1 MNPVLSLPRPSL
13 YPHRYAMAVM
23 ARATVMGACLMSFGM
38 AHAQTASEAGFTQP
52 TIQNTV
58 YVCEQQ
64 GVTVLRNTPPT
75 SAQAGQT
82 AQTQC
87 MRKTMRTKAASPQ
100 NISRSTTSTMPRLH
114 SAGVPIAPPMW
125 NDPQRTAN
133 TLVVGMQVPPNVQW
147 QRDLG
152 RKRILLAELSSAEQ
166 RLQALKAEYRDG
178 QPERLGNE
186 RNYQKY
192 LDRTAELQQNIRLT
206 EASIAALRREINTI
220 GGAP

>member
-1 MNPVLSLPRPSL
+1 MNPVLSLLRFSL
-13 YPHRYAMAVM
+13 YPHRYAMGAM
-23 ARATVMGACLMSFGM
+23 ARATVIGACVMSFGM

-52 TIQNTV
+52 TIQNMV

-75 SAQAGQT
+75 SAQARQM
-82 AQTQC
+82 QC
-87 MRKTMRTKAASPQ
+87 TRKTMKTKVAPPQ
-100 NISRSTTSTMPRLH
+100 NISRSTTSTMPRLN

-133 TLVVGMQVPPNVQW
+133 TLVVGIQVPPNVQW

-152 RKRILLAELSSAEQ
+152 RKRILLAELSSAEL
-166 RLQALKAEYRDG
+166 RLQTLKAEYRDG

>member
-52 TIQNTV
+52 TIQNMV

-75 SAQAGQT
+75 SAQARQM
-82 AQTQC
+82 QC
-87 MRKTMRTKAASPQ
+87 TRKTMKTKVAPPQ
-100 NISRSTTSTMPRLH
+100 NISRSTTSTMPRLN

-133 TLVVGMQVPPNVQW
+133 TLVVGIQVPPNVQW

-152 RKRILLAELSSAEQ
+152 RKRILLAELSSAEL
-166 RLQALKAEYRDG
+166 RLQTLKAEYRDG

>member
-1 MNPVLSLPRPSL
+1 MNPVLSLLRFSL
-13 YPHRYAMAVM
+13 YPYRYAMGAM
-23 ARATVMGACLMSFGM
+23 ARATVMGAYLMSFGIS
-38 AHAQTASEAGFTQP
+38 HAQTLSEAGFTQP

-75 SAQAGQT
+75 SAQARQM
-82 AQTQC
+82 QC
-87 MRKTMRTKAASPQ
+87 TRKTMKTKVAPPQ
-100 NISRSTTSTMPRLH
+100 NISRSTTSTMPRLN

-133 TLVVGMQVPPNVQW
+133 TLVVGIQVPPNVQW

-152 RKRILLAELSSAEQ
+152 RKRILLAELSSAEL
-166 RLQALKAEYRDG
+166 RLQTLKAEYRDG

-220 GGAP
+220 GGVP

>member
-1 MNPVLSLPRPSL
+1 MNPVLSLLRFSL
-13 YPHRYAMAVM
+13 HPYRYAVGAM
-23 ARATVMGACLMSFGM
+23 ARATVMGACVMSFGM
-38 AHAQTASEAGFTQP
+38 AHAQTASEAGFTQA

-75 SAQAGQT
+75 SAQARQM
-82 AQTQC
+82 QC
-87 MRKTMRTKAASPQ
+87 TRKTMKTKVAPPQ
-100 NISRSTTSTMPRLH
+100 NISRSTTSTMPRLN

-133 TLVVGMQVPPNVQW
+133 TLVVGIQVPPNVQW

-152 RKRILLAELSSAEQ
+152 RKRILLAELSSAEL
-166 RLQALKAEYRDG
+166 RLQTLKAEYRDG

-220 GGAP
+220 GGVP

>member
-1 MNPVLSLPRPSL
+1 MNPVLSLLRVSL
-13 YPHRYAMAVM
+13 YPSRYAMGAM
-23 ARATVMGACLMSFGM
+23 ARATVMGACVMSFGM

-75 SAQAGQT
+75 SAQARQM
-82 AQTQC
+82 QC
-87 MRKTMRTKAASPQ
+87 TRKTMKTKVAPPQ
-100 NISRSTTSTMPRLH
+100 NISRSTTSTMPRLN

-133 TLVVGMQVPPNVQW
+133 TLVVGIQVPPNVQW

-152 RKRILLAELSSAEQ
+152 RKRILLAELSSAEL
-166 RLQALKAEYRDG
+166 RLQTLKAEYRDG

>member
-1 MNPVLSLPRPSL
+1 MNPVLSLLRFSL
-13 YPHRYAMAVM
+13 YPHRYAMGAM
-23 ARATVMGACLMSFGM
+23 ARATVIGACVMSFGM

-75 SAQAGQT
+75 SAQARQM
-82 AQTQC
+82 QC
-87 MRKTMRTKAASPQ
+87 TRKTMKTKVAPPQ
-100 NISRSTTSTMPRLH
+100 NISRSTTSTMPRLN

-133 TLVVGMQVPPNVQW
+133 TLVVGIQVPPNVQW

-152 RKRILLAELSSAEQ
+152 RKRILLAELSSAEL
-166 RLQALKAEYRDG
+166 RLQTLKAEYRDG

>member
-52 TIQNTV
+52 TIQNMV

>member
-1 MNPVLSLPRPSL
+1 MNPVLGLLRFSL
-13 YPHRYAMAVM
+13 YPHRYAMGAM
-23 ARATVMGACLMSFGM
+23 ARATVMGACVMSFGM

-75 SAQAGQT
+75 SAQARQM
-82 AQTQC
+82 QC
-87 MRKTMRTKAASPQ
+87 TRKTMKTKVAPPQ
-100 NISRSTTSTMPRLH
+100 NISRSTTSTMPRLN

-133 TLVVGMQVPPNVQW
+133 TLVVGIQVPPNVQW

-152 RKRILLAELSSAEQ
+152 RKRILLAELSSAEL
-166 RLQALKAEYRDG
+166 RLQTLKAEYRDG

-220 GGAP
+220 GGVP

>member
-1 MNPVLSLPRPSL
+1 MNPVLSLLRFSL
-13 YPHRYAMAVM
+13 YPHRYAMGAM
-23 ARATVMGACLMSFGM
+23 ARATVIGACVMSFGM

-75 SAQAGQT
+75 SAQARQM
-82 AQTQC
+82 QC
-87 MRKTMRTKAASPQ
+87 TRKTMKTKVAPPQ
-100 NISRSTTSTMPRLH
+100 NISRSTTSTMPRLN

-133 TLVVGMQVPPNVQW
+133 TLVVGIQVPPNVQW

-152 RKRILLAELSSAEQ
+152 RKRILLAELSSAEL
-166 RLQALKAEYRDG
+166 RLQTLKAEYRDG

-220 GGAP
+220 GGVP

>member
-1 MNPVLSLPRPSL
+1 M
-13 YPHRYAMAVM
+13 
-23 ARATVMGACLMSFGM
+23 
-38 AHAQTASEAGFTQP
+38 
-52 TIQNTV
+52 
-58 YVCEQQ
+58 
-64 GVTVLRNTPPT
+64 
-75 SAQAGQT
+75 
-82 AQTQC
+82 
-87 MRKTMRTKAASPQ
+87 PQ
-100 NISRSTTSTMPRLH
+100 LN

-133 TLVVGMQVPPNVQW
+133 TLVVGIQVPPNVQW

-152 RKRILLAELSSAEQ
+152 RKRILLAELSSAEL
-166 RLQALKAEYRDG
+166 RLQTLKAEYRDG

-220 GGAP
+220 GGVP

>member
-23 ARATVMGACLMSFGM
+23 ARATVMGAYLMSFGIS
-38 AHAQTASEAGFTQP
+38 HAQTLSEAGFTQP

-75 SAQAGQT
+75 SAQAGQM
-82 AQTQC
+82 AQMQC
-87 MRKTMRTKAASPQ
+87 TRKTMRTKAASPQ

>member
-1 MNPVLSLPRPSL
+1 MNPVLSLLRFSL
-13 YPHRYAMAVM
+13 YPYRYAVGAM
-23 ARATVMGACLMSFGM
+23 ARATVIGACVMSFGM

-75 SAQAGQT
+75 SAQARQM
-82 AQTQC
+82 QC
-87 MRKTMRTKAASPQ
+87 TRKTMKTKVAPPQ
-100 NISRSTTSTMPRLH
+100 NISRSTTSTMPRLN

-133 TLVVGMQVPPNVQW
+133 TLVVGIQVPPNVQW

-152 RKRILLAELSSAEQ
+152 RKRILLAELSSAEL
-166 RLQALKAEYRDG
+166 RLQTLKAEYRDG

-220 GGAP
+220 GGVP

>member
-1 MNPVLSLPRPSL
+1 MG
-13 YPHRYAMAVM
+13 AM
-23 ARATVMGACLMSFGM
+23 ARATVMGACVMSFGM

-75 SAQAGQT
+75 SAQARQM
-82 AQTQC
+82 QC
-87 MRKTMRTKAASPQ
+87 TRKTMKTKVAPPQ
-100 NISRSTTSTMPRLH
+100 NISRSTTSTMPRLN

-133 TLVVGMQVPPNVQW
+133 TLVVGIQVPPNVQW

-152 RKRILLAELSSAEQ
+152 RKRILLAELSSAEL
-166 RLQALKAEYRDG
+166 RLQTLKAEYRDG

-220 GGAP
+220 GGVP

>member
-1 MNPVLSLPRPSL
+1 MTPLSSLSHPSRRS
-13 YPHRYAMAVM
+13 HGYATWAMLRV
-23 ARATVMGACLMSFGM
+23 VVVGACIMPFSM
-38 AHAQTASEAGFTQP
+38 ADAQTAPDLAFAQGTV
-52 TIQNTV
+52 QNTV

-64 GVTVLRNTPPT
+64 GVTVLRNTPPIAPT
-75 SAQAGQT
+75 RST
-82 AQTQC
+82 IERTPC
-87 MRKTMRTKAASPQ
+87 TRKTMMTKVTKASPPQ
-100 NISRSTTSTMPRLH
+100 PLSRVTRSTMPP
-114 SAGVPIAPPMW
+114 VW
-125 NDPQRTAN
+125 NDPQRTAQ
-133 TLVVGMQVPPNVQW
+133 TLVVDARVSPNVQW

-166 RLQALKAEYRDG
+166 RLQALNAEYRDG

>member
-1 MNPVLSLPRPSL
+1 MNPVLSLLRFSL
-13 YPHRYAMAVM
+13 YPYRYAMGAM
-23 ARATVMGACLMSFGM
+23 ARATVMGACVMSFGM

-75 SAQAGQT
+75 SAQARQM
-82 AQTQC
+82 QC
-87 MRKTMRTKAASPQ
+87 TRKTMKTKVAPPQ
-100 NISRSTTSTMPRLH
+100 NISRSTTSTMPRLN

-133 TLVVGMQVPPNVQW
+133 TLVVGIQVPPNVQW

-152 RKRILLAELSSAEQ
+152 RKRILLAELSSAEL
-166 RLQALKAEYRDG
+166 RLQTLKAEYRDG

-192 LDRTAELQQNIRLT
+192 LDRTAELQQNILLT
-206 EASIAALRREINTI
+206 EASIASLRREINTI
-220 GGAP
+220 GGVP

>member
-1 MNPVLSLPRPSL
+1 MNPVLSLLRFSL
-13 YPHRYAMAVM
+13 YPYCYAMGAM
-23 ARATVMGACLMSFGM
+23 ARATVMGACVMSFGM

-75 SAQAGQT
+75 SAQARQM
-82 AQTQC
+82 QC
-87 MRKTMRTKAASPQ
+87 TRKTMKTKVAPPQ
-100 NISRSTTSTMPRLH
+100 NISRSTTSTMPRLN

-133 TLVVGMQVPPNVQW
+133 TLVVGIQVPPNVQW

-152 RKRILLAELSSAEQ
+152 RKRILLAELSSAEL
-166 RLQALKAEYRDG
+166 RLQTLKAEYRDG

-220 GGAP
+220 GGVP

>member
-23 ARATVMGACLMSFGM
+23 ARATVMGAYLMSFGM
-38 AHAQTASEAGFTQP
+38 SHAQTLSEAGFTQP

-75 SAQAGQT
+75 SAQARQM
-82 AQTQC
+82 QC
-87 MRKTMRTKAASPQ
+87 TRKTMKTKVAPPQ
-100 NISRSTTSTMPRLH
+100 NISRSTTSTMPRLN

-133 TLVVGMQVPPNVQW
+133 TLVVGIQVPPNVQW

-152 RKRILLAELSSAEQ
+152 RKRILLAELSSAEL
-166 RLQALKAEYRDG
+166 RLQTLKAEYRDG

-220 GGAP
+220 GGVP

>member
-1 MNPVLSLPRPSL
+1 MNPVLSLLRFSL
-13 YPHRYAMAVM
+13 YPHRYAMGAM
-23 ARATVMGACLMSFGM
+23 ARATVIGACVMSFGM

-75 SAQAGQT
+75 SAQARQM
-82 AQTQC
+82 QC
-87 MRKTMRTKAASPQ
+87 TRKTMKTKVAPPQ
-100 NISRSTTSTMPRLH
+100 NISRSTTSTMPPLN
-114 SAGVPIAPPMW
+114 SVGVPIAPPMW

-152 RKRILLAELSSAEQ
+152 RKRILLAELSSAEL
-166 RLQALKAEYRDG
+166 RLQTLKAEYRDG

-220 GGAP
+220 GGVP

>member
-1 MNPVLSLPRPSL
+1 MNPVLSLLRFSL
-13 YPHRYAMAVM
+13 YPYRYAMGAM
-23 ARATVMGACLMSFGM
+23 ARATVMGACVMSFGM

-64 GVTVLRNTPPT
+64 GVMVLRNTPPT
-75 SAQAGQT
+75 SAQARQM
-82 AQTQC
+82 QC
-87 MRKTMRTKAASPQ
+87 TRKTMKTKVAPPQ
-100 NISRSTTSTMPRLH
+100 NISRSTTSTMPRLN

-133 TLVVGMQVPPNVQW
+133 TLVVGIQVPPNVQW

-152 RKRILLAELSSAEQ
+152 RKRILLAELSSAEL
-166 RLQALKAEYRDG
+166 RLQTLKAEYRDG

-220 GGAP
+220 GGVP

>member
-1 MNPVLSLPRPSL
+1 MNPVLSLLRFSL
-13 YPHRYAMAVM
+13 YPYRYAMGAM
-23 ARATVMGACLMSFGM
+23 ARATVMGACVMSFGM

-75 SAQAGQT
+75 SAQARQM
-82 AQTQC
+82 QC
-87 MRKTMRTKAASPQ
+87 TRKTMKTKVAPPQ

-133 TLVVGMQVPPNVQW
+133 TLVVGIQVPPNVQW

-152 RKRILLAELSSAEQ
+152 RKRILLAELSSAEL
-166 RLQALKAEYRDG
+166 RLQTLKAEYRDG

>member
-75 SAQAGQT
+75 SAQARQM
-82 AQTQC
+82 QC
-87 MRKTMRTKAASPQ
+87 TRKTMKTKVAPPQ
-100 NISRSTTSTMPRLH
+100 NISRSTTSTMPRLN

-133 TLVVGMQVPPNVQW
+133 TLVVGIQVPPNVQW

-152 RKRILLAELSSAEQ
+152 RKRILLAELSSAEL
-166 RLQALKAEYRDG
+166 RLQTLKAEYRDG

-220 GGAP
+220 GGVP

>member
-1 MNPVLSLPRPSL
+1 MNPVLSLLRFSL
-13 YPHRYAMAVM
+13 YPYRYAMGAM

-52 TIQNTV
+52 TIQNMV

-75 SAQAGQT
+75 SAQARQM
-82 AQTQC
+82 QC
-87 MRKTMRTKAASPQ
+87 TRKTMKTKVAPPQ
-100 NISRSTTSTMPRLH
+100 NISRSTTSTMPRLN

-133 TLVVGMQVPPNVQW
+133 TLVVGIQVPPNVQW

-152 RKRILLAELSSAEQ
+152 RKRILLAELSSAEL
-166 RLQALKAEYRDG
+166 RLQTLKAEYRDG

-220 GGAP
+220 GGVP

>member
-1 MNPVLSLPRPSL
+1 MNPLSSLSHPSRRSHD
-13 YPHRYAMAVM
+13 YVTWAMLRLV
-23 ARATVMGACLMSFGM
+23 VVGACIMPFGM
-38 AHAQTASEAGFTQP
+38 ADAQTAPDLAFAQDTV
-52 TIQNTV
+52 QNTV

-64 GVTVLRNTPPT
+64 GVTVLRNTPPIAPT
-75 SAQAGQT
+75 RSTIERASCT
-82 AQTQC
+82 
-87 MRKTMRTKAASPQ
+87 RKTMTTKVTKATIATKAPPPQ
-100 NISRSTTSTMPRLH
+100 PLSRVTRSTMPP
-114 SAGVPIAPPMW
+114 VW
-125 NDPQRTAN
+125 NDPQRTAQ
-133 TLVVGMQVPPNVQW
+133 TLVVDARVSPNVQW

-166 RLQALKAEYRDG
+166 RLQALNAEYRDG

-220 GGAP
+220 GGAL

>member
-1 MNPVLSLPRPSL
+1 MNPVLSLLRFSL
-13 YPHRYAMAVM
+13 YPYRYAMGAM
-23 ARATVMGACLMSFGM
+23 ARATVMGACVMSFGM

-75 SAQAGQT
+75 SAQARQM
-82 AQTQC
+82 QC
-87 MRKTMRTKAASPQ
+87 TRKTMKTKVAPPQ
-100 NISRSTTSTMPRLH
+100 NISRSTTSTMPSLN

-133 TLVVGMQVPPNVQW
+133 TLVVGIQVPPNVQW

-152 RKRILLAELSSAEQ
+152 RKRILLAELSSAEL
-166 RLQALKAEYRDG
+166 RLQTLKAEYRDG

-220 GGAP
+220 GGVP

>member
-1 MNPVLSLPRPSL
+1 MTPLSSLSHPSRRS
-13 YPHRYAMAVM
+13 HGYATWAMLRV
-23 ARATVMGACLMSFGM
+23 VVVGACIMPFSM
-38 AHAQTASEAGFTQP
+38 ADAQTAPDLAFAQGTV
-52 TIQNTV
+52 QNTV

-64 GVTVLRNTPPT
+64 GVTVLRNTPPIAPTRSAFERT
-75 SAQAGQT
+75 SCT
-82 AQTQC
+82 
-87 MRKTMRTKAASPQ
+87 RKTMTTKVTKATKAPPPQ
-100 NISRSTTSTMPRLH
+100 QLARITRSTM
-114 SAGVPIAPPMW
+114 PPMW
-125 NDPQRTAN
+125 NDPQRTAQ
-133 TLVVGMQVPPNVQW
+133 TLVVDARVSPNVQW

-166 RLQALKAEYRDG
+166 RLQALNAEYRDG

>member
-1 MNPVLSLPRPSL
+1 MNPVLSLLRFSL
-13 YPHRYAMAVM
+13 YPYRYAMGAM
-23 ARATVMGACLMSFGM
+23 ARATVMGACVMSFGM

-52 TIQNTV
+52 TIQNMV

-75 SAQAGQT
+75 SAQARQM
-82 AQTQC
+82 QC
-87 MRKTMRTKAASPQ
+87 TRKTMKTKVAPPQ
-100 NISRSTTSTMPRLH
+100 NISRSTTSTMPRLN

-133 TLVVGMQVPPNVQW
+133 TLVVGIQVPPNVQW

-152 RKRILLAELSSAEQ
+152 RKRILLAELSSAEL
-166 RLQALKAEYRDG
+166 RLQTLKAEYRDG

-220 GGAP
+220 GGVP

>member
-13 YPHRYAMAVM
+13 YPYRYAMGAM
-23 ARATVMGACLMSFGM
+23 ARATVMGACVMSFGM

-75 SAQAGQT
+75 SAQARQM
-82 AQTQC
+82 QC
-87 MRKTMRTKAASPQ
+87 TRKTMKTKVAPPQ
-100 NISRSTTSTMPRLH
+100 NISRSTTSTMPRLN

-133 TLVVGMQVPPNVQW
+133 TLVVGIQVPPNVQW

-152 RKRILLAELSSAEQ
+152 RKRILLAELSSAEL
-166 RLQALKAEYRDG
+166 RLQTLKAEYRDG

-220 GGAP
+220 GGVP

>member
-1 MNPVLSLPRPSL
+1 MNPVLSLLRFSL
-13 YPHRYAMAVM
+13 YPHRYAMGAM
-23 ARATVMGACLMSFGM
+23 ARATVIGACVMSFGM

-75 SAQAGQT
+75 SAQARQM
-82 AQTQC
+82 QC
-87 MRKTMRTKAASPQ
+87 TRKTMKTKVAPPQ
-100 NISRSTTSTMPRLH
+100 NISRSTTSTMPSLN

-133 TLVVGMQVPPNVQW
+133 TLVVGIQVPPNVQW

-152 RKRILLAELSSAEQ
+152 RKRILLAELSSAEL
-166 RLQALKAEYRDG
+166 RLQTLKAEYRDG

>member
-23 ARATVMGACLMSFGM
+23 ARATVMGACVMSFGM
-38 AHAQTASEAGFTQP
+38 AHAQTLSEAGFTQP

-75 SAQAGQT
+75 SAQARQM
-82 AQTQC
+82 QC
-87 MRKTMRTKAASPQ
+87 TRKTMKTKVAPPQ
-100 NISRSTTSTMPRLH
+100 NISRSTTSTMPRLN

-133 TLVVGMQVPPNVQW
+133 TLVVGIQVPPNVQW

-152 RKRILLAELSSAEQ
+152 RKRILLAELSSAEL
-166 RLQALKAEYRDG
+166 RLQTLKAEYRDG

>member
-23 ARATVMGACLMSFGM
+23 ARATVMGACLMLFRM

-75 SAQAGQT
+75 STQAGQT

-100 NISRSTTSTMPRLH
+100 NIGRSTTSTMPPLN
-114 SAGVPIAPPMW
+114 SVGVPIAPPMW

>member
-1 MNPVLSLPRPSL
+1 MNPVLSLLRFSL
-13 YPHRYAMAVM
+13 YPYRYAMGAM
-23 ARATVMGACLMSFGM
+23 ARATVMGACVMSFGM

-52 TIQNTV
+52 TIQNMV

-75 SAQAGQT
+75 SAQARQM
-82 AQTQC
+82 QC
-87 MRKTMRTKAASPQ
+87 TRKTMKTKVAPPQ

-133 TLVVGMQVPPNVQW
+133 TLVVGIQVPPNVQW

-152 RKRILLAELSSAEQ
+152 RKRILLAELSSAEL
-166 RLQALKAEYRDG
+166 RLQTLKAEYRDG